1 MVGKRNWETRRI
13 MVAIDRSSR
22 GMKDYD
28 NLLKWRAEMKK
39 LSPEARV
46 AAVLV
51 RYPKGTSIK
60 GIQGIAGLGR
70 GQKSRKK
77 LDGILRGFEMIG
89 FAKMYRAGNEG
100 EVRL

>member
-1 MVGKRNWETRRI
+1 
-13 MVAIDRSSR
+13 
-22 GMKDYD
+22 MK
-28 NLLKWRAEMKK
+28 E

-46 AAVLV
+46 ACVLI

-60 GIQGIAGLGR
+60 GIQGIAGLGK

-77 LDGILRGFEMIG
+77 LDSILRGFETIG

-100 EVRL
+100 EVRLWGKPTVEQTP